1 MTDFADQRG
10 LTLVE
15 LLLALGISALISGT
29 LGTAIHQFV
38 MASERGNDDLRAL
51 HDVQNAGFWLTL
63 DGERA
68 EGTNLVDGAPPAQSM
83 TLSWT
88 IGGQAHTSAYSLSET
103 ALNRDHNGTITTV
116 ARHVASAQ
124 FSLAGR
130 VITVTMTS
138 TPAGR
143 WGVSEQATYK
153 VWLRPTE

>member
-1 MTDFADQRG
+1 MTDFANQRG

-15 LLLALGISALISGT
+15 LLLALGISALISGA

-51 HDVQNAGFWLTL
+51 HDVQNAGYWITL
-63 DGERA
+63 DGGKA
-68 EGTNLVDGAPPAQSM
+68 VTTNLVDGALSTGSM
-83 TLSWT
+83 TLTWT
-88 IGGQAHTSAYSLSET
+88 SGVQTHTVTYSLAGTE
-103 ALNRDHNGTITTV
+103 LKRDHNGTITTV
-116 ARHVASAQ
+116 ARHVSSVE
-124 FSLAGR
+124 FSLAGLL
-130 VITVTMTS
+130 ITATMAS

>member
-1 MTDFADQRG
+1 MTDFGHQRG

-15 LLLALGISALISGT
+15 LLLALGISALIAST
-29 LGTAIHQFV
+29 LGTAIHQFI
-38 MASERGNDDLRAL
+38 MTSERGNDSLRAL

-68 EGTNLVDGAPPAQSM
+68 EGTSLVDGAPPVQSM

-88 IGGQAHTSAYSLSET
+88 SGGQAHTSTFSLSGA
-103 ALNRDHNGTITTV
+103 ALRREHNGTITTV

-130 VITVTMTS
+130 VITATMTS

-143 WGVSEQATYK
+143 WGVSEQAMYK
-153 VWLRPTE
+153 IWLRPTD

>member
-1 MTDFADQRG
+1 MGSLDQRG

-15 LLLALGISALISGT
+15 LLLAAAISALIATT
-29 LGTAIHQFV
+29 LGAAIHQFI
-38 MASERGNDDLRAL
+38 MASERGNDNLRAL

-68 EGTNLVDGAPPAQSM
+68 EGTNLVDSAPPAQSM

-88 IGGQAHTSAYSLSET
+88 SGGQAHTSTYSISGT
-103 ALNRDHNGTITTV
+103 ALKRDHNGTITTV

-124 FSLAGR
+124 FSFAGR
-130 VITVTMTS
+130 VITAAMTS

-153 VWLRPTE
+153 IWLRPTD